1 MSILDDLKKLFKSR
15 GSSAPAGGG
24 STGGASKRKLDVRKR
39 FEIQR
44 EAISGTMSQ
53 FYVARDREQ
62 DKVVGL
68 KVLDKK
74 KTEAFESRFKGLK
87 KPTEGEISFQF
98 DHPNIVKTLEYGLTT
113 EGEQY
118 LVMELI
124 EGPGINFLLSP
135 EHRAMLEGT
144 RLPLIR
150 QIAEAVGEVHRKGFI
165 HRDVCPRNV
174 MVDSESGVLKLIDFG
189 LTVPNTPDFTRPGNR
204 TGNPNYMAPELVR
217 RLKTDHR
224 LDVFAF
230 GVTAYELCTFDLPWQ
245 RGVTGKAAMDHASK
259 PPQPLLKR
267 RPETNRQL
275 AEAIMSCVEP
285 ELTKRCESMEEF
297 LKRIRGVESE
307 DE

>member
-1 MSILDDLKKLFKSR
+1 MSILDDLKKLFQSR
-15 GSSAPAGGG
+15 GSG
-24 STGGASKRKLDVRKR
+24 SDSGSKRVNKTKLDVRKR

-53 FYVARDREQ
+53 FYVARDREK
-62 DKVVGL
+62 DETVGL

-87 KPTEGEISFQF
+87 KPSEGEIASQF
-98 DHPNIVKTLEYGLTT
+98 KHPNIVQTLEYGSTID
-113 EGEQY
+113 GNPY

-135 EHRAMLEGT
+135 DHRAMLEGT

-150 QIAEAVGEVHRKGFI
+150 QIAEAVGEVHKQGFI

-174 MVDSESGVLKLIDFG
+174 MVDSESGMLKLIDFG

-217 RLKTDHR
+217 RLKTDPR

-230 GVTAYELCTFDLPWQ
+230 GVTAFELCTFDLPWT
-245 RGVTGKAAMDHASK
+245 RGLTGKAAMDHASK
-259 PPQPLLKR
+259 PPASLLKM
-267 RPETNRQL
+267 RPETNRTL
-275 AEAIMSCVEP
+275 AEAIMSCIESD
-285 ELTKRCESMEEF
+285 LNKRCPSMEDF
-297 LKRIRGVESE
+297 LKRIKDVKSE